1 MSKFSS
7 TDQHEFTSA
16 LDRTPDG
23 VELSSTVRQAGWRDL
38 YTEAYQAANGEEAT
52 VVEGKDGYFRITAA
66 SGFTT
71 DIPYTQ
77 TQIEAM
83 TNRLL
88 ERASERNTPD
98 QSDGMPAHSQNLQS
112 SQEKS

>member
-23 VELSSTVRQAGWRDL
+23 VELSSTVRQAGWR
-38 YTEAYQAANGEEAT
+38 AYHAANGEEAT